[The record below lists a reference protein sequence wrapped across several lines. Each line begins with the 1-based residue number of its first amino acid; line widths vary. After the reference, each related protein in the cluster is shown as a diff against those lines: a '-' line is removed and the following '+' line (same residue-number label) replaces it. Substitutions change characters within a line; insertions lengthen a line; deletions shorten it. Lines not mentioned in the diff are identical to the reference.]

1 VENFRTKRILVT
13 GGAGFLGSHLCDR
26 LLRDG
31 HEVICLDNFFT
42 GSRENV
48 AHLRDEPRFEVM
60 RHDVTFPMYLE
71 VDEIMNLACP
81 ASPIHYQTDPV
92 QTTKTSV
99 HGAINVLGLAK
110 RLGIKI
116 FQASTSEVYGDPQV
130 HPQTE
135 EYWGH
140 VNPVGPRSC
149 YDEGKRCAE
158 TLFFDYHRQ
167 VGLRIKVARIFNTYG
182 PRMHPNDGRVVSNF
196 IVQALLGEPLTVY
209 GDGEQTRSFCY
220 VDDLIEAIVRMMAT
234 PDSVTGPINLGNP
247 GEFTVGDLA
256 RQVLELTGSRS
267 PVRHLP
273 LPQDDPVRRRPD
285 IALARKTLDWEPR
298 TPLAEGLPRTIAY
311 FEDLLRRHGRRA
323 AGREP

>member
-1 VENFRTKRILVT
+1 VDNFRNKRILVT

-48 AHLRDEPRFEVM
+48 AHLHDEPRFEVI
-60 RHDVTFPMYLE
+60 RHDVTFPIYLE

-135 EYWGH
+135 DYWGH

-167 VGLRIKVARIFNTYG
+167 IGLRIKVARIFNTYG

-220 VDDLIEAIVRMMAT
+220 VDDLIEAFVRLMAT
-234 PDSVTGPINLGNP
+234 PDAVTGPINLGNP
-247 GEFTVGDLA
+247 AEFTVGDLA

-273 LPQDDPVRRRPD
+273 LPQDDPARRRPD

-298 TPLAEGLPRTIAY
+298 TPLAEGLPRTIEY

-323 AGREP
+323 AGRS